1 MESAYSDCEMQGN
14 WKMYGPH
21 YSEKPPKVSGDEW
34 EEQTLQLL
42 KQLFPNESIQRQ
54 VRFPE
59 LPRAI
64 FDFYIPSVKVAIEC
78 KACGLTPV
86 QERVLINHKQRQDT
100 LKSLGIKYVW
110 WVDRER
116 ASLVPRTRQYLE
128 NVFYNTLGERSK
140 FLEYLKSLKT
150 LVK

>member
-1 MESAYSDCEMQGN
+1 
-14 WKMYGPH
+14 MYGPH
-21 YSEKPPKVSGDEW
+21 YSNKRPKVSGDDW

-42 KQLFPNESIQRQ
+42 HQLFPNETIRRQ
-54 VRFPE
+54 VKFPE

-64 FDFYIPSVKVAIEC
+64 VDFYIPSVKVAIEC

-86 QERVLINHKQRQDT
+86 QDKVLINHKHRQDV

-116 ASLVPRTRQYLE
+116 ASLVPRTRKYLE
-128 NVFYNTLGERSK
+128 NVFYNCLGEREK
-140 FLEYLKSLKT
+140 FTEFLRNLKA
-150 LVK
+150 

>member
-1 MESAYSDCEMQGN
+1 
-14 WKMYGPH
+14 MYGPH
-21 YSEKPPKVSGDEW
+21 YSDKPPKASGDDW
-34 EEQTLQLL
+34 ESQTLKLL
-42 KQLFPNESIQRQ
+42 EQLFPGELIRRQ

-64 FDFYIPSVKVAIEC
+64 VDFYIPSAKVVIEC

-86 QERVLINHKQRQDT
+86 QDRVLIDHKHRQDT
-100 LKSLGIKYVW
+100 LKAMGIRYVW

-128 NVFYNTLGERSK
+128 NVFYNCLGERCR
-140 FLEYLKSLKT
+140 FIGFLKSLKNR
-150 LVK
+150 